1 MTRQWVN
8 LWDEV
13 NRVGRNNDEPSVRM
27 DGQRVLSWDGWRNL
41 LRLDF
46 MIGVIYIMAQVSQLR
61 LYNLLFTYPSM
72 LIS

>member
-1 MTRQWVN
+1 M
-8 LWDEV
+8 
-13 NRVGRNNDEPSVRM
+13 GRNNDEPSVRM

-41 LRLDF
+41 LSLDF

>member
-1 MTRQWVN
+1 MKEAEWVETTMS
-8 LWDEV
+8 LVYEWM
-13 NRVGRNNDEPSVRM
+13 GSVYYLGM
-27 DGQRVLSWDGWRNL
+27 GGGNL
-41 LRLDF
+41 LSLDF